1 MLSLATPKLDCSSLQ
16 SVFFIYLL
24 QSKRKCCTVSGA
36 LQSGH
41 FPSLCLPNSCNLKR
55 VSFSRQLPTRSL

>member
-1 MLSLATPKLDCSSLQ
+1 MLSLATPKLDCSSLLY
-16 SVFFIYLL
+16 SLYLL

-41 FPSLCLPNSCNLKR
+41 FPSLCLPNLKR
-55 VSFSRQLPTRSL
+55 VSFSKQLPTRSL